1 MNIHS
6 DNLPDFLHEN
16 LPDLLLLQEL
26 RIRGSRLALTI
37 RPTSPVVGIVTQC
50 CNGVTN
56 EQLFSTFKAITSYK
70 SSGPKHVKSVIGR
83 YKTKLEALKSYKF
96 VKR

>member
-1 MNIHS
+1 
-6 DNLPDFLHEN
+6 
-16 LPDLLLLQEL
+16 
-26 RIRGSRLALTI
+26 
-37 RPTSPVVGIVTQC
+37 VVGIVTQC

-70 SSGPKHVKSVIGR
+70 SSGPKNVKSVIGR

>member
-1 MNIHS
+1 MLGPNSSNI
-6 DNLPDFLHEN
+6 
-16 LPDLLLLQEL
+16 
-26 RIRGSRLALTI
+26 RIGA
-37 RPTSPVVGIVTQC
+37 VVGIVTQC

-56 EQLFSTFKAITSYK
+56 EQLFSTLKAITSYK